1 VDFLL
6 SLPDGTVQDMASET
20 VDGVASA
27 QGTVVR
33 SGSVGLTVKSGDLAS
48 SAEPLMVQNVANGGS
63 GSSNLVLPLI
73 LSTSLA
79 GAAALGVGGVVL
91 VRRRRRVAVA
101 APSEAVLATSATGS
115 LPVLVAEPSEEQE
128 LYINTIT
135 QQVVVRG
142 KEIMPPLSREQYSL
156 LAFLFE
162 NAGKVCLR
170 DDIISR
176 AWPEALGGVSDEAV
190 DALVHRVRDRLR
202 AAGASKLYIVTI
214 RGRGF
219 RLDL

>member
-1 VDFLL
+1 
-6 SLPDGTVQDMASET
+6 
-20 VDGVASA
+20 
-27 QGTVVR
+27 
-33 SGSVGLTVKSGDLAS
+33 
-48 SAEPLMVQNVANGGS
+48 
-63 GSSNLVLPLI
+63 
-73 LSTSLA
+73 
-79 GAAALGVGGVVL
+79 AALGVGGVVL

-101 APSEAVLATSATGS
+101 APSEAVLATSATGG

-135 QQVVVRG
+135 QQVLVRG

-162 NAGKVCLR
+162 NAGKLCLR